1 MLWIVTGRMTPQ
13 TFSFVFLWLCA
24 KFLFCATANY
34 KHSFLSPSYV
44 LVRQAAVLLE
54 QERQHEM
61 AKMQPRS
68 MPTVTPIR
76 GEFKRV
82 LNNTKCYI
90 MNLKYIFNFF
100 FSSETAHF
108 RSFLFDNNSVCFR
121 ASASRCQHVT
131 SSETQSA
138 ASSWRGQQRGKPPLL
153 PVCSVT
159 SSSQKTVPKFLLKI
173 LKISADLLIN
183 YT

>member
-1 MLWIVTGRMTPQ
+1 M
-13 TFSFVFLWLCA
+13 
-24 KFLFCATANY
+24 
-34 KHSFLSPSYV
+34 
-44 LVRQAAVLLE
+44 
-54 QERQHEM
+54 
-61 AKMQPRS
+61 
-68 MPTVTPIR
+68 
-76 GEFKRV
+76 
-82 LNNTKCYI
+82 
-90 MNLKYIFNFF
+90 
-100 FSSETAHF
+100 
-108 RSFLFDNNSVCFR
+108 FDNNSVCFR